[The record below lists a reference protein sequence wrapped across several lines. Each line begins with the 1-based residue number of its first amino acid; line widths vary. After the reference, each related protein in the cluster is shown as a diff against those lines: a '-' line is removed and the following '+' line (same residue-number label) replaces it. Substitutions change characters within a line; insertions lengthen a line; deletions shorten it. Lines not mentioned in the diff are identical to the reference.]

1 MLVSSTWPII
11 LIRSVWADMPD
22 MRVTFRFLGLLLIL
36 AALILIS
43 LLMASH
49 LPYAADAS
57 KTSGILERDPTPS
70 WRAFHIVVD
79 GCPCSARLL
88 EHLKSRSLAG
98 FRETTLILGRDLDP
112 DAAHERY
119 GFEGVPWLVI
129 ADPAGRIRY
138 SGGYTVRAD
147 SLDYQDF
154 SIAAQVRRGQAVP
167 PLPAFGCATRSS
179 VRYKVKP
186 FRYISP

>member
-1 MLVSSTWPII
+1 
-11 LIRSVWADMPD
+11 
-22 MRVTFRFLGLLLIL
+22 LIL
-36 AALILIS
+36 MS

-57 KTSGILERDPTPS
+57 KTSRILERDPTPS
-70 WRAFHIVVD
+70 WRAVHIVVD

-112 DAAHERY
+112 EAAHERY

-138 SGGYTVRAD
+138 SGGYTARPD
-147 SLDYQDF
+147 SLDYQD
-154 SIAAQVRRGQAVP
+154 SDIAAHVQRGQIVP

-179 VRYKVKP
+179 VRQKVKLLD
-186 FRYISP
+186 YLLL